1 MDSPR
6 KLIRHAVKPI
16 LEAAETVAWVEL
28 NRPDNL
34 SESRLESLPED
45 QAGILVFNFSEEP
58 RTAPVLGQEGRYL
71 KMVIEAR
78 AGQKSPIDDLLDD
91 ISWECE
97 RLLLAT
103 PHFGLD
109 TDLLQIEEIVFD
121 RWSLLQDASGQL
133 IHGAAATQLGIKYA
147 YNPEADSSLT
157 DFLRIHGTVPPNG
170 ALEDDAEEFRAEL
183 PQE

>member
-1 MDSPR
+1 MASPR

-16 LEAAETVAWVEL
+16 LEEADTVAWVEL
-28 NRPDNL
+28 NRPDEL
-34 SESRLESLPED
+34 SESRLKALPD
-45 QAGILVFNFSEEP
+45 NQAGILIFNYAEEP
-58 RTAPVLGQEGRYL
+58 RNAPLLGQEGRYL

-78 AGQKSPIDDLLDD
+78 AGQKAKIDDLLDD
-91 ISWECE
+91 VSWECE
-97 RLLLAT
+97 RLLLST
-103 PHFGLD
+103 PRLGLD

-157 DFLRIHGTVPPNG
+157 DFLRIRGTVPPNG
-170 ALEDDAEEFRAEL
+170 ALADDAEHFQTDL
-183 PQE
+183 PQT